1 MVLDHDTNSYLI
13 SFSILITC
21 LLDNV
26 AIYCRVNHLW
36 ELKGV
41 KMSHHDFTL
50 DNSFNV
56 PEFRFKSVS
65 ALLHRFKGLLD
76 ISNERT
82 LN

>member
-1 MVLDHDTNSYLI
+1 MVLDHDTNFYLI
-13 SFSILITC
+13 GFSVLITC

-36 ELKGV
+36 EFKGV
-41 KMSHHDFTL
+41 KMSHDFTL
-50 DNSFNV
+50 DV

>member
-1 MVLDHDTNSYLI
+1 M
-13 SFSILITC
+13 
-21 LLDNV
+21 
-26 AIYCRVNHLW
+26 NHLW

-41 KMSHHDFTL
+41 KMSHDFTL